1 MSDEEKLRGY
11 LNRALA
17 ELRQAKSR
25 LRALEGAGHEPIA
38 IVGMGCRFPG
48 GVGSPEALWRAV
60 TEGADLIGELP
71 ADRDWDVHGLYDED
85 PDAAGKT
92 YSREGGFLQD
102 SLEFDAEFFGISPRE
117 ALAMDPQHRLVLET
131 SWEALEHAGIV
142 PASLRGSRTGVFVGA
157 TYQDYASRLAEIPA
171 EVEGY
176 VGTANTFAV
185 LSGRVAYTLGLEG
198 PAVTLDTACSSSLVA
213 LHLAVRSLRSGE
225 SSLALAGGACVMF
238 TPTALLEFSRQRGL
252 APDGR
257 CKAFAAAADGVGLGE
272 GVGVL
277 VLERLSDAE
286 RNGHRVL
293 AVVRGSAVNQDGAS
307 NGLTAP
313 SGRAQEQVIKQAL
326 ADARLSLSDVDVVEA
341 HGTGTRLGDPI
352 EAGALL
358 ATYGQRPADR
368 PLLLGSL
375 KSNLGHAQ
383 AAAGVGGVIKMV
395 LALRH
400 DLVPRTLHVDEP
412 TPRVDWTGGSI
423 RLLTE
428 PVPWPATNGPRRAA
442 VSSFGISGTNAHVV
456 LEQAGERE
464 PEPRRATTAGVPPWV
479 LSARTAT
486 ALRDQAARLLAR
498 VSTRQAHPADVAAS
512 LLHGRT
518 VFGHRAVLTGGTEE
532 EHLAALSALA
542 DGGTAPGLVTGV
554 AGETGRVVFVFPG
567 QGSQWLGMGRALLDS
582 SPVFREELLKCD
594 AEFASLLGWSVA
606 AVVSGAEGAPALE
619 RIDVVQPVLF
629 SVMVGLAAVWR
640 SLGVRPAAVVGT
652 SQGEIAAACVAG
664 ELDFA
669 DAARIVGLRSRLLA
683 ERLVGRGVLA
693 SVVAPVER
701 VRSLLGEGLSIGGVN
716 APGLVT
722 VAGETAAVH
731 RLVEDLTAQGVRARL
746 VASSVAT
753 HCEQVEELHDELLDL
768 LAPIEPREGDVV
780 FVSSVTGDQR
790 EPGGLDAEYW
800 YSNMRAPVLFEQAVR
815 TLLSKGFTTF
825 LEISPHPV
833 LGMAVEATAADAP
846 ADVLV
851 TGSLRRGEGG
861 PDRMLTSAAELF
873 VRGGHVDWASVIP
886 DGGRAD
892 LPTYAFQRKRFWLQ
906 APPSRRGGAEDTAG
920 LRYRVGWTALPERE
934 PAALSGTWLLL
945 TGPGEPGEAEAVR
958 QGLAEHGAEVL
969 VTGIDELT
977 ATGVL
982 AGPGGFAGVVS
993 LLAVDERPLP
1003 AHPAV
1008 ATGLATTVE
1017 LVQALGRAAIDAPLW
1032 CLTRGAVSTGH
1043 ADPVTAP
1050 VQAQVWGLGRCAA
1063 LEHSGRWGGLI
1074 DLPAAPDEPHIAR
1087 LAAFLASTGGEDQ
1100 VAIRPAGVF
1109 GRRLSRA
1116 APAPRAA
1123 ASPWVPTGTVV
1134 ITGGTGALG
1143 AAVARR
1149 LATTEVDHLVLLS
1162 RRGPDAPGAGRL
1174 REELRESGVEVT
1186 IAACDV
1192 ADRAALAALLPDRVS
1207 AVVHAAGVGESA
1219 ALADLTVAELAGA
1232 TAAKVAGAAHLDALL
1247 GDRELD
1253 AFVLFSS
1260 LSGLWGAAGQGTYAA
1275 ANAYL
1280 DALAEHRRARGLAA
1294 TAIAWGAWGGS
1305 GMAAEPRMRD
1315 QLRALGLP
1323 PASPAVNLRAL
1334 HEAVDQG
1341 ETCLAVAEV
1350 DWDRFAPAFV
1360 SARPSP
1366 LLADLPEVRQALDA
1380 GQAPGAGDSP
1390 LRERLARLSGPDR
1403 LRALRELIGAE
1414 AASVLG
1420 HDDATRLESGQAF
1433 KDAGF
1438 DSLTAVEL
1446 RNRLGAATGLRM
1458 AVTAVFDHPTPATL
1472 AEHLAAGLFTAGAPG
1487 SLLDE
1492 LDRVE
1497 AALTAAEPDE
1507 ATSAQAAG
1515 RLRALLRRIEANVGS
1530 GAGEPA
1536 SGELASASDD
1546 DVFDILGKEFGIS

>member
-1 MSDEEKLRGY
+1 MPDEEKLRRY
-11 LNRALA
+11 LNRALTD
-17 ELRQAKSR
+17 LRQAKAR
-25 LRALEGAGHEPIA
+25 LRELEGAGHEPIA

-48 GVGSPEALWRAV
+48 GIQSPEALWRAV

-85 PDAAGKT
+85 PDRAGRT
-92 YSREGGFLQD
+92 YAREGGFLRD
-102 SLEFDAEFFGISPRE
+102 SLDFDAEFFGISPRE

-131 SWEALEHAGIV
+131 SWEALEQAGIV
-142 PASLRGSRTGVFVGA
+142 PASVRGSRTGVFVGA
-157 TYQDYASRLAEIPA
+157 TYQDYASRLDEVPA

-185 LSGRVAYTLGLEG
+185 MSGRVAYTLGLEG
-198 PAVTLDTACSSSLVA
+198 PAVTVDTACSSSLVA

-225 SSLALAGGACVMF
+225 TSLALAGGACVMF

-257 CKAFAAAADGVGLGE
+257 SKAFAAAADGVGLGE
-272 GVGVL
+272 GVGML

-313 SGRAQEQVIKQAL
+313 SGRAQERVIKQAL
-326 ADARLSLSDVDVVEA
+326 ADARLSPPDVDVVEA

-375 KSNLGHAQ
+375 KSNIGHAQ

-395 LALRH
+395 QALRH
-400 DLVPRTLHVDEP
+400 DLLPKTLHVDEP
-412 TPRVDWTGGSI
+412 TPRVDWSSGSV

-428 PVPWPATNGPRRAA
+428 SVPWPATDGPRRAA
-442 VSSFGISGTNAHVV
+442 VSSFGISGTNAHVI
-456 LEQAGERE
+456 LEQAAE
-464 PEPRRATTAGVPPWV
+464 PEPPRVAAAGVAPWL
-479 LSARTAT
+479 LSARTPA
-486 ALRDQAARLLAR
+486 ALREQAARLLTLDAP
-498 VSTRQAHPADVAAS
+498 PAEVAAS
-512 LLHGRT
+512 LLHTRT
-518 VFGHRAVLTGGTEE
+518 VFDHRAVLVGGTGEE
-532 EHLAALSALA
+532 LRDALAALA
-542 DGGTAPGLVTGV
+542 GGETAPGLVTGV
-554 AGETGRVVFVFPG
+554 AGEAGRVVFVFPG
-567 QGSQWLGMGRALLDS
+567 QGSQWLGMGRELLDT
-582 SPVFREELLKCD
+582 SPVFREELLRCS
-594 AEFASLLGWSVA
+594 AEFESLLGWSVT

-629 SVMVGLAAVWR
+629 SVMAGLTAVWR

-652 SQGEIAAACVAG
+652 SQGEIAAAYVAG
-664 ELDFA
+664 ELSLA
-669 DAARIVGLRSRLLA
+669 DAARVVGLRSRLLA

-693 SVVAPVER
+693 SVVAPVDQ
-701 VRSLLGEGLSIGGVN
+701 VRGRLGEGVSIGGVN

-722 VAGETAAVH
+722 VAGETAAVR
-731 RLVEDLTAQGVRARL
+731 RLVEDFSAQGIRARL

-753 HCEQVEELHDELLDL
+753 HCDQVEELHDELLDL
-768 LAPIEPREGDVV
+768 LAPVEPRQGDVA
-780 FVSSVTGDQR
+780 FHSAVTGDR
-790 EPGGLDAEYW
+790 LAPGSLDAGYW
-800 YSNMRAPVLFEQAVR
+800 YSNMREPVRFEQAVR
-815 TLLSKGFTTF
+815 TLVSQGFRTF
-825 LEISPHPV
+825 LEVSPHPV
-833 LGMAVEATAADAP
+833 LGMAIEATADDAQ
-846 ADVLV
+846 AEVLV

-861 PDRMLTSAAELF
+861 LDRMITAAAELF
-873 VRGGHVDWASVIP
+873 VRGVPVDWSPVVP
-886 DGGRAD
+886 EGGRVD
-892 LPTYAFQRKRFWLQ
+892 LPTYAFQRKRYWLQ
-906 APPSRRGGAEDTAG
+906 APPSRRSRAEDTG
-920 LRYRVGWTALPERE
+920 HLRYRVGWTALPEPDR
-934 PAALSGTWLLL
+934 AALSGTWLLL
-945 TGPGEPGEAEAVR
+945 TGPGTLGETLR
-958 QGLAEHGAEVL
+958 KGLSEHGAEVL
-969 VTGIDELT
+969 VVEIDESA
-977 ATGVL
+977 ATGAIAERLAESGRPEFSGVL
-982 AGPGGFAGVVS
+982 S
-993 LLAVDERPLP
+993 LLAVDERPL
-1003 AHPAV
+1003 ADRPAV
-1008 ATGLATTVE
+1008 ATGLAATVE
-1017 LVQALGRAAIDAPLW
+1017 LVQALGKVAIDAPLW

-1063 LEHSGRWGGLI
+1063 LEHPGRWGGLI
-1074 DLPAAPDEPHIAR
+1074 DLPETVAEQDTAR

-1100 VAIRPAGVF
+1100 VAVRPAGVF

-1116 APAPRAA
+1116 APAPHRPER
-1123 ASPWVPTGTVV
+1123 PWVPSGTVV

-1149 LATTEVDHLVLLS
+1149 LAATDVGHLVLLS
-1162 RRGPDAPGAGRL
+1162 RRGMDAPGAGRL
-1174 REELRESGVEVT
+1174 REELLESGVEVT

-1192 ADRAALAALLPDRVS
+1192 ADRAELAAHLPEEIS

-1219 ALADLTVAELAGA
+1219 ALADLTVAGLAEA

-1247 GDRELD
+1247 GDRQLD

-1260 LSGLWGAAGQGTYAA
+1260 LSGLWGASGQGTYAA

-1294 TAIAWGAWGGS
+1294 TAIAWGAWAGD

-1323 PASPAVNLRAL
+1323 PTSPAVHLRAL

-1341 ETCLAVAEV
+1341 ETCVAVAEV
-1350 DWDRFAPAFV
+1350 DWDRFAPTFV

-1366 LLADLPEVRQALDA
+1366 LLSELPEVRQALEA
-1380 GQAPGAGDSP
+1380 AEQPAAGDSP
-1390 LRERLARLSGPDR
+1390 LRDRLAGLSVPDR
-1403 LRALRELIGAE
+1403 LRALRELISAE

-1420 HDDATRLESGQAF
+1420 HGNATRLESGQAF

-1446 RNRLGAATGLRM
+1446 RNRLTAATGLRM
-1458 AVTAVFDHPTPATL
+1458 PVTAVFDHPTPARL
-1472 AEHLAAGLFTAGAPG
+1472 ADHLAAGLFAAETPAAPG

-1497 AALTAAEPDE
+1497 AALAAGEPDE
-1507 ATSAQAAG
+1507 ATSAQAAV
-1515 RLRALLRRIEANVGS
+1515 RLRALLRRVEGS
-1530 GAGEPA
+1530 LGDD
-1536 SGELASASDD
+1536 ELASASDD
-1546 DVFDILGKEFGIS
+1546 DMFDILGKEFGIS